1 MSKIDFKTLAS
12 PFAKD
17 ELDWRI
23 MSAGHK
29 RNGEPWAIAVPYLD
43 SRSIQQRLDEVVGPE
58 NWQTKYSQ
66 VGRGYI
72 CDLSLRI
79 EGEWITKEDGS
90 EETDH
95 EPFKGAIS
103 RALVRAA
110 VHWGIGRYL
119 YKMPKTFVQFVDFG
133 TPGSTRV
140 EIEGQ
145 EYYYMLPGD
154 APREAASRPTPAP
167 APAPAP
173 SQAQR
178 ATSAIPNVLSAK
190 SASAPGL
197 MAQKPESDPSVPF
210 GPLQGRKL
218 SELNEGELGG
228 LVDWYSRVPNPQGKA
243 KSFKKVLDSFLAAKM
258 GGTATG

>member
-1 MSKIDFKTLAS
+1 MSKIDFKKLAA
-12 PFAKD
+12 PFSKD

-58 NWQTKYSQ
+58 NWQTKYTQ

-72 CDLSLRI
+72 CDLSLRV
-79 EGEWITKEDGS
+79 EGEWITKQDGS

-119 YKMPKTFVQFVDFG
+119 YKMPKTFVQFVDLG

-145 EYYYMLPGD
+145 EYYYMLPGE

-167 APAPAP
+167 APAP
-173 SQAQR
+173 SQQR
-178 ATSAIPNVLSAK
+178 APSAIPNVLSAK

-197 MAQKPESDPSVPF
+197 TVQKPESDPSVPF